1 MGVGLFIACMHAT
14 TTLCKTSLLSFLLHC
29 LSCISQDKQ
38 QQNMPRTLLYNEL
51 INGRLFMRSVC
62 SCAQCAYLIVSTA
75 HLRGVHV
82 VGEKLF
88 QVSGE
93 VPHSLEWEE
102 YGLRI
107 QVPKGA
113 TSTPCDIAI
122 KAIVAGQ
129 FEFPEGT
136 DLVSAV
142 YAISVSKK
150 LTQPV
155 ILEMQHCVAISSEE
169 QGQFLSFVMAKCNQP
184 DLPYK
189 FKLLDG
195 GRFPPQSDYGKISC
209 RHFSLTAT
217 ARHMHSTCQPAGLS
231 KTISACLH
239 LLIYTPDVNVSL
251 QELACFSPWTKI
263 QNTLKKSY
271 PDILQV
277 LHTCLHAYVD
287 KTAMCFYYFHGYMEQ
302 PSSYMYLGK

>member
-1 MGVGLFIACMHAT
+1 MN
-14 TTLCKTSLLSFLLHC
+14 SW
-29 LSCISQDKQ
+29 
-38 QQNMPRTLLYNEL
+38 LYTHP
-51 INGRLFMRSVC
+51 F
-62 SCAQCAYLIVSTA
+62 ATA

-88 QVSGE
+88 QISGE
-93 VPHSLEWEE
+93 FPQLLEWEE

-113 TSTPCDIAI
+113 TSIPCDIAI

-169 QGQFLSFVMAKCNQP
+169 QGQFLSFVRAKCNQP
-184 DLPYK
+184 DLPYL
-189 FKLLDG
+189 FKLLENG
-195 GRFPPQSDYGKISC
+195 IFPPHSDYGKITC
-209 RHFSLTAT
+209 DHF
-217 ARHMHSTCQPAGLS
+217 
-231 KTISACLH
+231 CLVGTVRGINSFSH
-239 LLIYTPDVNVSL
+239 KNIGNSSQGKFYLKFLLI
-251 QELACFSPWTKI
+251 
-263 QNTLKKSY
+263 
-271 PDILQV
+271 
-277 LHTCLHAYVD
+277 
-287 KTAMCFYYFHGYMEQ
+287 M
-302 PSSYMYLGK
+302 SS

>member
-1 MGVGLFIACMHAT
+1 MYT
-14 TTLCKTSLLSFLLHC
+14 
-29 LSCISQDKQ
+29 
-38 QQNMPRTLLYNEL
+38 
-51 INGRLFMRSVC
+51 
-62 SCAQCAYLIVSTA
+62 TA

-88 QVSGE
+88 QISGE
-93 VPHSLEWEE
+93 FPQLLEWEE

-129 FEFPEGT
+129 FEFSEGT

-169 QGQFLSFVMAKCNQP
+169 QGQFLSFVRAKCNQP
-184 DLPYK
+184 DLPYL
-189 FKLLDG
+189 FKLLKNG
-195 GRFPPQSDYGKISC
+195 VFPPHSDYGKIACDQFSIVGIVLG
-209 RHFSLTAT
+209 RSLHFITNIVHGFQGKVHACIQYNIIIGNYLAT
-217 ARHMHSTCQPAGLS
+217 FLCKLLFN
-231 KTISACLH
+231 AC
-239 LLIYTPDVNVSL
+239 IASWYVNVV
-251 QELACFSPWTKI
+251 A
-263 QNTLKKSY
+263 
-271 PDILQV
+271 
-277 LHTCLHAYVD
+277 AYV
-287 KTAMCFYYFHGYMEQ
+287 CIF
-302 PSSYMYLGK
+302 

>member
-1 MGVGLFIACMHAT
+1 MRTVWSHAYFI
-14 TTLCKTSLLSFLLHC
+14 LST
-29 LSCISQDKQ
+29 D
-38 QQNMPRTLLYNEL
+38 
-51 INGRLFMRSVC
+51 
-62 SCAQCAYLIVSTA
+62 
-75 HLRGVHV
+75 HLRGVHG

-88 QVSGE
+88 QISGE
-93 VPHSLEWEE
+93 FPQLLEWEE

-169 QGQFLSFVMAKCNQP
+169 QGQFLSFVRAKCNQP
-184 DLPYK
+184 DLPYQ

-195 GRFPPQSDYGKISC
+195 GSFPPRSDYGKISC
-209 RHFSLTAT
+209 SHFSLVAT
-217 ARHMHSTCQPAGLS
+217 VRQNPTQPAGKS
-231 KTISACLH
+231 EVT
-239 LLIYTPDVNVSL
+239 LL
-251 QELACFSPWTKI
+251 A
-263 QNTLKKSY
+263 
-271 PDILQV
+271 
-277 LHTCLHAYVD
+277 
-287 KTAMCFYYFHGYMEQ
+287 
-302 PSSYMYLGK
+302 MYLLTCKMLIHSIDL